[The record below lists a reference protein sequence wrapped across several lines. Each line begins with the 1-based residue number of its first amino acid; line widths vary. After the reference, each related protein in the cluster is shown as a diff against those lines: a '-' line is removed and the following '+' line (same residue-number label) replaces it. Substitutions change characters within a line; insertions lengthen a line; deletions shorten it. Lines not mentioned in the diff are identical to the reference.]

1 MLVGGGESGGEERWF
16 SFLSSFVEMSPVT
29 PLRNTWIHVIMT
41 LNSVGNVAQ
50 DHVSLLQGSLCCCC
64 MFCSKLNLFTSKPN
78 VVQCKQRQK
87 EKERGVKGEK
97 RIILIK
103 WKSLANRQQ
112 SESVMYRR
120 WGVYVAWFGVCECWL
135 PSLNVIG
142 GLVHILRIV
151 WMLRIVCKRENK
163 WKQLPVENIAVIDKW
178 LEMPFPHWELIRTK
192 KP

>member
-1 MLVGGGESGGEERWF
+1 MI
-16 SFLSSFVEMSPVT
+16 FVLIIFCWNVPGYTSEK
-29 PLRNTWIHVIMT
+29 HV
-41 LNSVGNVAQ
+41 NSCNYDIEFGRKRGTRPRILIASI
-50 DHVSLLQGSLCCCC
+50 SLLLLYVLFKVESFHQQTKCCS
-64 MFCSKLNLFTSKPN
+64 MQTKAE
-78 VVQCKQRQK
+78 R
-87 EKERGVKGEK
+87 ERERGVKEEK

-142 GLVHILRIV
+142 GLMHILRIV
-151 WMLRIVCKRENK
+151 WILRIVCKRENK

-178 LEMPFPHWELIRTK
+178 LEMSFPHWELIRTK

>member
-1 MLVGGGESGGEERWF
+1 MLFNANKGRK
-16 SFLSSFVEMSPVT
+16 
-29 PLRNTWIHVIMT
+29 R
-41 LNSVGNVAQ
+41 
-50 DHVSLLQGSLCCCC
+50 
-64 MFCSKLNLFTSKPN
+64 
-78 VVQCKQRQK
+78 
-87 EKERGVKGEK
+87 ERGVKEEK

-178 LEMPFPHWELIRTK
+178 LEMSFPHWELIRTK
-192 KP
+192 KYHKNTIKKWKGKENNGRTMILFRIIAFISTAKMSSSQ